1 MQVLDNLKNK
11 FEISFIY
18 KQIKDNKNIS
28 FLIILNIF
36 ILTIVE
42 MFVLSSLLPIVNL
55 FSDNQKIVILINKIN
70 NFFSLSISFENF
82 LIIFFSSIIILF
94 LISGIL
100 QFLHFLMGNRLT
112 EKIFRD
118 WKNLIINNYTKQE
131 VMFFTNKK
139 TGDLIQK
146 SLVHSR
152 DASLFVFE
160 FLLFIKE
167 FIISIALLIFS

>member
-55 FSDNQKIVILINKIN
+55 FSDNQKIVILKDIG
-70 NFFSLSISFENF
+70 IS
-82 LIIFFSSIIILF
+82 
-94 LISGIL
+94 
-100 QFLHFLMGNRLT
+100 
-112 EKIFRD
+112 
-118 WKNLIINNYTKQE
+118 
-131 VMFFTNKK
+131 
-139 TGDLIQK
+139 
-146 SLVHSR
+146 
-152 DASLFVFE
+152 
-160 FLLFIKE
+160 
-167 FIISIALLIFS
+167 